1 MRCKTRQNWKNIAVI
16 FLLLENNDCLID
28 IEKELLE
35 NFC

>member
-1 MRCKTRQNWKNIAVI
+1 MRCKTHQNWKNTAV